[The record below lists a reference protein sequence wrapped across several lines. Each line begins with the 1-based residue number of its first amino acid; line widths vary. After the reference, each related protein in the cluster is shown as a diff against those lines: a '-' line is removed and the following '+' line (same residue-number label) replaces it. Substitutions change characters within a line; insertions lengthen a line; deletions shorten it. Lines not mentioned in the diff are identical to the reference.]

1 MAASSR
7 PSTTSTRQRGSQAPR
22 NRALPN
28 THTDSPWSGSGNG
41 NRYFR
46 ATPSEVARD
55 RLRALASWKPEA
67 IVAVGCA
74 AALAFML
81 FGAVVAGGGR

>member
-1 MAASSR
+1 MHKGFYFTCGQKNLSTAAPGR
-7 PSTTSTRQRGSQAPR
+7 RLFQ
-22 NRALPN
+22 
-28 THTDSPWSGSGNG
+28 
-41 NRYFR
+41 

>member
-1 MAASSR
+1 MALKRARGCSSLAFSEGGR
-7 PSTTSTRQRGSQAPR
+7 LLGNHGKA
-22 NRALPN
+22 
-28 THTDSPWSGSGNG
+28 SGSGL
-41 NRYFR
+41 FR